1 MSKHSFAGGDFGV
14 FRKALPSIEL
24 RADATRRERA
34 IAALAQ
40 VNAEAEI
47 KKSGK
52 KMFSKLHRKR
62 TAVVNTSSKL
72 SDDLYEKVEFFV
84 AALKWGYLPP
94 HVIERLGL
102 KASVPNNS
110 INRRFHQAPQN
121 YLDAIE
127 RDGRNHK
134 QISTCV
140 FVSLNRLRSL
150 IDPTENNKAIHLDI
164 VLRELELL
172 PKGKSKGTTD
182 LNKILIPLVGRLS
195 TKWVSPEIV
204 EMVRRRLGLEPELL
218 PSEPSPT
225 TTASLALD
233 SGASAGSFD
242 KLPACAEDQVE
253 FKIDNHNRIVPD
265 SWDDEPEACA
275 EEATA
280 CAEEATAWDDVPED
294 WDDEPTAWDDV
305 PVE

>member
-1 MSKHSFAGGDFGV
+1 MSKHNFIGDFGV
-14 FRKALPSIEL
+14 YRKALPSIKL
-24 RADATRRERA
+24 PADATRKERA
-34 IAALAQ
+34 NAALDQ
-40 VNAEAEI
+40 VNVEAEI

-52 KMFSKLHRKR
+52 KMLSKLHWKR

-72 SDDLYEKVEFFV
+72 SDDLLYDKVELF
-84 AALKWGYLPP
+84 AAAFKWGCLQP
-94 HVIERLGL
+94 HIIERLGL
-102 KASVPNNS
+102 KSSVPNNS

-134 QISTCV
+134 QISTRV

-150 IDPTENNKAIHLDI
+150 IDPTENNKAVHLDT

-172 PKGKSKGTTD
+172 PKEKSKRTTD
-182 LNKILIPLVGRLS
+182 LNKILIPLVGRLFA
-195 TKWVSPEIV
+195 KWVSPEIV

-242 KLPACAEDQVE
+242 KLEACAEDQVE
-253 FKIDNHNRIVPD
+253 FKIDNRIVPD
-265 SWDDEPEACA
+265 SWEDLDDEPEACAEEATAWDDEPEACA

-280 CAEEATAWDDVPED
+280 
-294 WDDEPTAWDDV
+294 WDDEQA
-305 PVE
+305 E